1 MISMPSKRHES
12 SLNQETKANNNS
24 GSGLGVDIP
33 TVIDDFDIHPI
44 HSHVNMATIA
54 LFSSFKAFDDIL
66 PTSVGLPS
74 EHYIVAIGV
83 TSLSIGFPWSS
94 CVASHSASSELGTL
108 TSLFACAP
116 SLNFSVTC
124 RIAYPLTLGRTCIHR
139 TYATPQMKSLPKNRT
154 RSTTRKRTKEGG
166 KKHTIQ
172 GPRCNRSHRRSS
184 RLLHIC
190 RPGEGSMVEREHRY

>member
-94 CVASHSASSELGTL
+94 CVASHSASLGLGTL
-108 TSLFACAP
+108 TSLFTCAP

-124 RIAYPLTLGRTCIHR
+124 RIAYPLTLDAHNLVKGRTPCLCR
-139 TYATPQMKSLPKNRT
+139 TMSDGCK
-154 RSTTRKRTKEGG
+154 TK
-166 KKHTIQ
+166 KDKLT
-172 GPRCNRSHRRSS
+172 C
-184 RLLHIC
+184 HIL
-190 RPGEGSMVEREHRY
+190 